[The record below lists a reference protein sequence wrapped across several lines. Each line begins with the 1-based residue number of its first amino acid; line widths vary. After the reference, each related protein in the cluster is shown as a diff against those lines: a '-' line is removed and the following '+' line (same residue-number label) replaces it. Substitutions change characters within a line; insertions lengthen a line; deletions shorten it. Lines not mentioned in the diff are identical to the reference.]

1 MTAQRTLLCRL
12 PWTCSSMLSYASLPV
27 PSASYGNSGYITSE
41 NVKDAEDIISCQGL
55 WCSCK
60 ASAAS

>member
-27 PSASYGNSGYITSE
+27 PSASYGNIGCMTSE
-41 NVKDAEDIISCQGL
+41 DVKDANESISRQIRP
-55 WCSCK
+55 
-60 ASAAS
+60 